1 MPEDAEAQT
10 IRPQRTMKVLLVE
23 DDPALPAAIQAMLL
37 VGSSRT
43 EFTLVHADRLQAALQ
58 LLSEDGF
65 DVVLLD
71 LKLPDS
77 QGTATVRRLRAEAP
91 EVAIVVLTGTDD
103 EEIVLQAVRAGAED
117 YLVKGHVESTAL
129 VRAIFSAAERRR
141 MINRLLRMSL
151 TDELTGLHNR
161 RAFQA
166 LAEQQVKLAARH
178 GMHLTLFFADI
189 NGFKLINDSL
199 GHGEGDRALIETARM
214 LQDCFRASDII
225 ARWGGDEF
233 AVLAVG
239 CSAEGAEGLLGRL
252 MEGVRRDNDSR
263 DRAYELSIAI
273 GIAMYDPAA
282 PSSFEV
288 LLRRADEAMYQQKP
302 R

>member
-10 IRPQRTMKVLLVE
+10 IQPWKTMKVLLVE
-23 DDPALPAAIQAMLL
+23 DDPAVPDAIQAMLL
-37 VGSSRT
+37 VGSART

-77 QGTATVRRLRAEAP
+77 RGTATVRRLRAEAP

-103 EEIVLQAVRAGAED
+103 EEIVLQAVHAGAED

-178 GMHLTLFFADI
+178 GLHLALFFADV
-189 NGFKLINDSL
+189 NGFKLINDSF
-199 GHGEGDRALIETARM
+199 GHDEGDQALIETARM
-214 LQDCFRASDII
+214 LQDCFRASDVI

-252 MEGVRRDNDSR
+252 MEGMRRDNDSR
-263 DRAYELSIAI
+263 DRAYQLSIAV
-273 GIAMYDPAA
+273 GTATYDPAA
-282 PSSFEV
+282 PSSFEE

>member
-1 MPEDAEAQT
+1 MPEDAEART
-10 IRPQRTMKVLLVE
+10 IRPQKTMKVLLVE
-23 DDPALPAAIQAMLL
+23 DDPALPDAIQAMLL
-37 VGSSRT
+37 VGSST
-43 EFTLVHADRLQAALQ
+43 AKFKLVHADRLQAALQ

-65 DVVLLD
+65 EVVLLD
-71 LKLPDS
+71 LRLPDS
-77 QGTATVRRLRAEAP
+77 RGIASVRRLRAEAP

-103 EEIVLQAVRAGAED
+103 EDTFLQAVRAGAED
-117 YLVKGHVESTAL
+117 YLVKGQVGSPAL

-141 MINRLLRMSL
+141 MINHLLRMSL

-178 GMHLTLFFADI
+178 ELHLALFFADI
-189 NGFKLINDSL
+189 NGFKLVNDSL
-199 GHGEGDRALIETARM
+199 GHGEGDQVLIEIART

-239 CSAEGAEGLLGRL
+239 CSAEGAEALLGRL
-252 MEGVRRDNDSR
+252 MEGVRRDSDSR
-263 DRAYELSIAI
+263 DRAYELSIAV
-273 GIAMYDPAA
+273 GIATYDPAA
-282 PSSFEV
+282 PCSFEA

>member
-1 MPEDAEAQT
+1 MPDDAEART
-10 IRPQRTMKVLLVE
+10 IPPQKTMKVLLVE
-23 DDPALPAAIQAMLL
+23 DDPALPDAIQAMLL
-37 VGSSRT
+37 VGSRRT
-43 EFTLVHADRLQAALQ
+43 EFTLVHADRLRAALQ
-58 LLSEDGF
+58 LLSEDGV

-77 QGTATVRRLRAEAP
+77 QGIASVRRLRAEAP

-103 EEIVLQAVRAGAED
+103 EEMVLQAVRAGAED
-117 YLVKGHVESTAL
+117 YLVKGHVDSSAV
-129 VRAIFSAAERRR
+129 VRAILSAAERRQ

-178 GMHLTLFFADI
+178 GLHLALFFADI

-199 GHGEGDRALIETARM
+199 GHGEGDRALIETARL
-214 LQDCFRASDII
+214 LQYCFRASDII

-252 MEGVRRDNDSR
+252 MEGVRRDSDSR
-263 DRAYELSIAI
+263 DRAYELSIAV
-273 GIAMYDPAA
+273 GIAHYDPAA
-282 PSSFEV
+282 PSSLEA
-288 LLRRADEAMYQQKP
+288 LLHRADEAMYQQKP